1 MSPGVG
7 KPAPGSACW
16 QRLFFGCLRRPSG
29 YRPLEPGILC
39 SPNAQA
45 TQIKILERDTRE
57 QGSAPRFVTDAYHP
71 TTLSL
76 SPHTLTPRRAAPY
89 DGGRQGAYHA
99 AHPTPGAPRTP
110 GTSGKPARA
119 FIATSTTRVPCTAA
133 RRPLRAIPAPPG
145 PARRRRPR
153 AGPPRHPPPHP
164 LPPLFSRPAAHP
176 ADMPQPHWIS
186 VGQIFPKQQYG
197 VKTTYESLPEDV
209 KKYLNVRKIFPENS
223 QQTNPN
229 LSPMF
234 SPQDVKDLADE
245 TLEYL
250 CKEYPLER
258 NTQMRA
264 SFEIFCAEII
274 SRSYNEA
281 YKRVKK

>member
-1 MSPGVG
+1 MDRTGHEVQNRSQALWDKTIPVTIIAIYDLGPGYSERYTIVTSSP
-7 KPAPGSACW
+7 KTAHEKMT
-16 QRLFFGCLRRPSG
+16 SG
-29 YRPLEPGILC
+29 YRALVTG
-39 SPNAQA
+39 
-45 TQIKILERDTRE
+45 ERAE
-57 QGSAPRFVTDAYHP
+57 H
-71 TTLSL
+71 
-76 SPHTLTPRRAAPY
+76 
-89 DGGRQGAYHA
+89 
-99 AHPTPGAPRTP
+99 
-110 GTSGKPARA
+110 
-119 FIATSTTRVPCTAA
+119 
-133 RRPLRAIPAPPG
+133 
-145 PARRRRPR
+145 
-153 AGPPRHPPPHP
+153 
-164 LPPLFSRPAAHP
+164 
-176 ADMPQPHWIS
+176 DMPQPHWIS

-229 LSPMF
+229 LSSMF

-281 YKRVKK
+281 YKRTQK